1 MLLVTCGM
9 KKSDVY
15 HINIDKNSANIGKI
29 RRDIIENQ
37 PMQTLSEYPI
47 NSILHQGIETIIYR
61 GQRAINQPTI
71 ILKLLKAEYPTLEAI
86 TRLKHEYQIRQ
97 SLDSEQIVKA
107 ISLETFDHRLG
118 LVLEDF
124 GGESLGKLLEKE
136 KLSAIPFGIASLH
149 AILNIAIQIVKALAY
164 LHQNQIIH
172 KDIKPS
178 NIIINS
184 QTKQVKLTDF
194 GIATK
199 LNKENP
205 QFNNP
210 NSVEGTLAYMSP
222 EQTGR
227 MNRTLDYRTDFYS
240 LGITLYEMLTGKL
253 PFASSDPLEIV
264 YSHIAVQAIAPHQI
278 NSEIPPSIS
287 EIVMKLIAKNAEQRY
302 QSAAGLL
309 ADLEKCLHQLET
321 TGKIADFTP
330 GRLDILSQL
339 LIPQKLYGRE
349 NQVNQLLAA
358 FERVGAGSPES
369 FSPNR
374 NTEKP
379 ARPNAETLSPASFPP
394 NQNTEK
400 VARQSE
406 LMLVSGYSGIGKS
419 AVVNEV
425 SKPITRSKGYFISGK
440 FDQLKRNIPYASLI
454 QAFNSLLGQLL
465 TESAASIETWRT
477 KILTALGTDGQVIAD
492 VIPELELIIGKQP
505 EVPKLGPIESQNRF
519 NRVFKEF
526 LRVFAQK
533 DHPLAIFLDDLQ
545 WADSAT
551 LKLMQTLITDPYQQ
565 YLLLIGAYR
574 DNEVSPT
581 HPLIQT
587 VEEIEKTG
595 TVVNNIVLEPLD
607 LENVTELVAETLN
620 NPTEKVN
627 NLAELICNKTGGNP
641 FFLTQ
646 LLQALYQENLL
657 KFDFNCLI
665 SPVTNEGGKGGWT
678 WSIDEIQAIGIT
690 DKSVVQLVAS
700 RIKKLP
706 AATQEVLKLAACV
719 GDKFTLDVLSLVS
732 EESANATATQLY
744 SALQAGLILPLS
756 DAYRIPLVFDR
767 AESINLKLDTSRVS
781 YKFLHDR
788 VQQAAYSLIPENRKK
803 STHFNIGQLLLQ
815 NTPIEKLEENIFD
828 IVNQLNIGIDTINQ
842 PAEKTQLAKLNLT
855 AGRKA
860 KAAAAYE
867 AAVRYLRV
875 AMELLPADC
884 WQSQYDLTLAIYEST
899 AESEYLNINYE
910 DSKKLVDI
918 VLQKA
923 QTLLEKVNAYELQI
937 HSYNGQNRLIESLNT
952 GLEVLKLLGISL
964 PQNPNSLN
972 ILAGLINTKLSLGIK
987 RIDDLA
993 NLPEMTDPNQQ
1004 AAMRIL
1010 SGILSTAIQAK
1021 PRLLP
1026 LLAFMMVK
1034 LCIKYGNSPYA
1045 SIAYVY
1051 YGVVMYKLGDI
1062 SLGYEFGELAIRLL
1076 DKFPSRSIKSRV
1088 YAIFGGWIEHWKTD
1102 LKSGLGY
1109 LMEAFKTGMETGDL
1123 EYAGYC
1129 IGEYCAK
1136 KLWMGEPLALV
1147 EEETGKYLKLMQQ
1160 SQLEMAVQYISIER
1174 QTALNLSGTTVE
1186 PCHLVGDNFN
1196 ELKTLPALIEAK
1208 SFVLVCLVYNAKA
1221 MLNFL
1226 FRNYAQAL
1234 ENSRLFEQYEEAV
1247 AGLYIVSVS
1256 KLYYSLS
1263 LLALYPQADKEE
1275 QKQYLKKVVY
1285 LQNKMKKFAVD
1296 APMNYQHKYDLVA
1309 AEKARVLGQNT
1320 EAMELYDRA
1329 IDGAAKNGY
1338 IQEEAL
1344 AYELAGEFYQS
1355 LGKQIISQ
1363 AYLTKAY
1370 YGYIHWGA
1378 LAKVK
1383 HLESTHPFLV
1393 AQTRTTQTPTLDVTR
1408 TTTENTTSNS
1418 LGDFLDVAT
1427 FIKSSQAI
1435 NSEIVLEKLLS
1446 KLIKIILE
1454 NAAAQKVVLL
1464 LIEDDRLCIEA
1475 VGNSTDT
1482 QATVLQSMPFEN
1494 SQDLPVSVINYV
1506 FRSQK
1511 PLVLQ
1516 DANVAELF
1524 NADEYIREFQI
1535 KSILCLPII
1544 YQSNLQGIIYLE
1556 NKLAAGA
1563 FTTDRVEVL
1572 KVLVSQVAIA
1582 IENARLYAREQ
1593 EKSQQLEKSFSEVQ
1607 QAQMQLIQGEKMSS
1621 LGNLVAGVAHEIN
1634 NPVGFIAGNINEA
1647 TAAVADLINHL
1658 KLYQEEVIEPSS
1670 KIAEDAED
1678 IDLEYLIQDLPKML
1692 ASMKVGC
1699 DRIRNI
1705 STSLRTFSR
1714 ADTSHKVSANIHE
1727 GLDSTLMI
1735 LQHRLKANPGSPAI
1749 QVVKDYGN
1757 IPKIKC
1763 YLGQLNQVFMNIVAN
1778 AIDCFEESN
1787 KGRSFAEIELAPNI
1801 INIKTEMDDEN
1812 QIVVIKIRDNGK
1824 GISEEVISRIFDH
1837 LFTTKGVG
1845 KGTGLGLSISRQIVA
1860 ETHGGSLSCDSVVG
1874 EGTEFTIALPLS

>member
-1 MLLVTCGM
+1 
-9 KKSDVY
+9 
-15 HINIDKNSANIGKI
+15 
-29 RRDIIENQ
+29 
-37 PMQTLSEYPI
+37 
-47 NSILHQGIETIIYR
+47 
-61 GQRAINQPTI
+61 
-71 ILKLLKAEYPTLEAI
+71 
-86 TRLKHEYQIRQ
+86 
-97 SLDSEQIVKA
+97 
-107 ISLETFDHRLG
+107 
-118 LVLEDF
+118 
-124 GGESLGKLLEKE
+124 
-136 KLSAIPFGIASLH
+136 
-149 AILNIAIQIVKALAY
+149 
-164 LHQNQIIH
+164 
-172 KDIKPS
+172 
-178 NIIINS
+178 
-184 QTKQVKLTDF
+184 
-194 GIATK
+194 
-199 LNKENP
+199 
-205 QFNNP
+205 
-210 NSVEGTLAYMSP
+210 
-222 EQTGR
+222 
-227 MNRTLDYRTDFYS
+227 
-240 LGITLYEMLTGKL
+240 
-253 PFASSDPLEIV
+253 
-264 YSHIAVQAIAPHQI
+264 
-278 NSEIPPSIS
+278 
-287 EIVMKLIAKNAEQRY
+287 
-302 QSAAGLL
+302 
-309 ADLEKCLHQLET
+309 
-321 TGKIADFTP
+321 
-330 GRLDILSQL
+330 
-339 LIPQKLYGRE
+339 
-349 NQVNQLLAA
+349 
-358 FERVGAGSPES
+358 
-369 FSPNR
+369 
-374 NTEKP
+374 
-379 ARPNAETLSPASFPP
+379 
-394 NQNTEK
+394 
-400 VARQSE
+400 
-406 LMLVSGYSGIGKS
+406 
-419 AVVNEV
+419 
-425 SKPITRSKGYFISGK
+425 
-440 FDQLKRNIPYASLI
+440 
-454 QAFNSLLGQLL
+454 
-465 TESAASIETWRT
+465 
-477 KILTALGTDGQVIAD
+477 
-492 VIPELELIIGKQP
+492 
-505 EVPKLGPIESQNRF
+505 
-519 NRVFKEF
+519 
-526 LRVFAQK
+526 
-533 DHPLAIFLDDLQ
+533 
-545 WADSAT
+545 
-551 LKLMQTLITDPYQQ
+551 
-565 YLLLIGAYR
+565 
-574 DNEVSPT
+574 
-581 HPLIQT
+581 
-587 VEEIEKTG
+587 
-595 TVVNNIVLEPLD
+595 
-607 LENVTELVAETLN
+607 
-620 NPTEKVN
+620 
-627 NLAELICNKTGGNP
+627 
-641 FFLTQ
+641 
-646 LLQALYQENLL
+646 
-657 KFDFNCLI
+657 
-665 SPVTNEGGKGGWT
+665 
-678 WSIDEIQAIGIT
+678 
-690 DKSVVQLVAS
+690 
-700 RIKKLP
+700 KLP

-719 GDKFTLDVLSLVS
+719 GDKFALDVLSLVS

-828 IVNQLNIGIDTINQ
+828 IVNQLNVGIDTINQ
-842 PAEKTQLAKLNLT
+842 PAEKTQLAKFNLT

-923 QTLLEKVNAYELQI
+923 KTLLEKVNAYELQLQ
-937 HSYNGQNRLIESLNT
+937 SYNAQNRLIESLNT

-972 ILAGLINTKLSLGIK
+972 IMAGMINTKLSLGLK

-1045 SIAYVY
+1045 SIAYAY
-1051 YGVVMYKLGDI
+1051 YGLVMCRLGDI

-1136 KLWMGEPLALV
+1136 KLWMGEHLALV

-1174 QTALNLSGTTVE
+1174 QTALNLSGKTVE

-1196 ELKTLPALIEAK
+1196 ELKTLPALMEAK

-1247 AGLYIVSVS
+1247 AGLYLVSVS
-1256 KLYYSLS
+1256 KLYSSLS
-1263 LLALYPQADKEE
+1263 LLALYPQAGKEE

-1320 EAMELYDRA
+1320 QAMDLYDRA
-1329 IDGAAKNGY
+1329 ISGAAKNGY

-1370 YGYIHWGA
+1370 YGYIHWGS

-1393 AQTRTTQTPTLDVTR
+1393 AQTRTTQTPNLDVTR
-1408 TTTENTTSNS
+1408 TTTGNTTSNS

-1464 LIEDDRLCIEA
+1464 LIESDRLCIEA

-1516 DANVAELF
+1516 DATVAELF

-1593 EKSQQLEKSFSEVQ
+1593 EKSQQLEKSFSELQ

-1658 KLYQEEVIEPSS
+1658 KLYQEEVIDPSS

-1678 IDLEYLIQDLPKML
+1678 IDLEYLMEDLPKML
-1692 ASMKVGC
+1692 LSMKVGC

-1714 ADTSHKVSANIHE
+1714 ADTSHKVSADIHE
-1727 GLDSTLMI
+1727 GIDSTLMI
-1735 LQHRLKANPGSPAI
+1735 LQHRLKAHPDTPAI

-1757 IPKIKC
+1757 IPKVKC
-1763 YLGQLNQVFMNIVAN
+1763 FLGQLNQVFMNIVAN

-1801 INIKTEMDDEN
+1801 INITTEIDDEN
-1812 QIVVIKIRDNGK
+1812 QIVVIKIRDNGR
-1824 GISEEVISRIFDH
+1824 GISEEVVSRIFDH